1 MNDDIRE
8 FGTGLGQRVIARLGR
23 CAWGMRHPEKM
34 HIGGDSGMTAKEL
47 QSPAASWS
55 DRVRPVSP
63 LVTEDNLWYWM
74 RLVLSCSVEQAGRAG
89 ARRVRGCVD
98 GGRSD

>member
-47 QSPAASWS
+47 QSPAGVMK
-55 DRVRPVSP
+55 R
-63 LVTEDNLWYWM
+63 
-74 RLVLSCSVEQAGRAG
+74 SCEGGVG
-89 ARRVRGCVD
+89 ARH
-98 GGRSD
+98 